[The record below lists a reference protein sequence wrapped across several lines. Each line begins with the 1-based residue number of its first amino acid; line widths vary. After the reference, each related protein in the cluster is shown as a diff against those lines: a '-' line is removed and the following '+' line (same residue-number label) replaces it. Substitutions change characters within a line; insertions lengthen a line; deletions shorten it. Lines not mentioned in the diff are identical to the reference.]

1 MKTILTSIAA
11 AAFTLLI
18 TAPALSHHMAEGVVT
33 DAVYEMIEENLI
45 LADSPHL
52 EVDLSTIGTGSDMTR
67 VLTVTVSSGF
77 EDEVI
82 EALAD
87 AMGQASQEESSSDQ
101 AIARGAREVTRE
113 SSLDIEI
120 SDPNP
125 DGLVT
130 VTVSEDI
137 GQGESQMQ

>member
-1 MKTILTSIAA
+1 
-11 AAFTLLI
+11 
-18 TAPALSHHMAEGVVT
+18 MAEGVAT

-101 AIARGAREVTRE
+101 AIARGNREVTRE

-130 VTVSEDI
+130 VTVSDGI
-137 GQGESQMQ
+137 GQGASQMR

>member
-11 AAFTLLI
+11 AAVALLI

-45 LADSPHL
+45 LTDSPHL
-52 EVDLSTIGTGSDMTR
+52 EADLSTIGTGSDMTR
-67 VLTVTVSSGF
+67 VLTVTVSGGF

-82 EALAD
+82 QALAD
-87 AMGQASQEESSSDQ
+87 TMGQANQEESSSDQ

-130 VTVSEDI
+130 VTISEDI
-137 GQGESQMQ
+137 GQGASQMQ